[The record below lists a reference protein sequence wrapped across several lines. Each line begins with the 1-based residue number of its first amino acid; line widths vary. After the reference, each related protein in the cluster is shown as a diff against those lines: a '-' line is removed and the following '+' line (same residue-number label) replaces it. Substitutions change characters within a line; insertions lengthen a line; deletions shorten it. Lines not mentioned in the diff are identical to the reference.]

1 MAAVQGR
8 RARDT
13 CDRVRQDAVQWHVQE
28 FAIVVPMRV
37 ELHFLTALS
46 SFETSRFPKSVE
58 IVRGYVQKPK
68 KQNYSTMSAQGG
80 AGMKLEWER
89 DSTAGWIMRVKG
101 VLPRGPAD
109 VAGIAAG
116 DEILGVSSQAVLG
129 KTLEQVTERSCT
141 LHTNRKT
148 HARARAHTHTHTQT
162 GGRPARGG
170 AGHDCGAGGVNKGW
184 ATEKSGGDAPG
195 AGETAGA

>member
-58 IVRGYVQKPK
+58 IVRGETK
-68 KQNYSTMSAQGG
+68 KTKLLHNECTGRSRDEARVG
-80 AGMKLEWER
+80 AGQHGGVDHARQGRSSEGPGGRSGHRRGRR
-89 DSTAGWIMRVKG
+89 DPWRLQPGRARQDAG
-101 VLPRGPAD
+101 
-109 VAGIAAG
+109 AG
-116 DEILGVSSQAVLG
+116 DGAIMHIAHKQ
-129 KTLEQVTERSCT
+129 KNT
-141 LHTNRKT
+141 
-148 HARARAHTHTHTQT
+148 RARAHTHTHTHTNRWQT
-162 GGRPARGG
+162 CSRGSRARLWSWRCQQGV
-170 AGHDCGAGGVNKGW
+170 GHR
-184 ATEKSGGDAPG
+184 EKRW
-195 AGETAGA
+195 